1 MLNFGHTIKSHK
13 LELKSKT
20 DIKIK
25 SYFTIQVVR
34 QSYCNKFA
42 GSVSQWMFNAL
53 KNQYTTVDYSSQL
66 F

>member
-13 LELKSKT
+13 LELKLKT

-34 QSYCNKFA
+34 QSYVCPTFHILIHFPGRN
-42 GSVSQWMFNAL
+42 M
-53 KNQYTTVDYSSQL
+53 
-66 F
+66 